1 MIVENVKT
9 IMRNYLEMQKELRR
23 LEEEKQEL
31 LDIWVEPDDLFV
43 RDLENKQLWGKI
55 DKLQNKMMQENIDH
69 TASSRRA
76 MQETISLIDTVKDE
90 DFREL
95 LRYKYIYGMAFDQIA
110 EKSYYC
116 ISTVMRRHKK
126 VIEQLASTI

>member
-126 VIEQLASTI
+126 VIEQLARTI